1 MSDPMK
7 LRISRYINI
16 SEARSSTI
24 AEYDRAR
31 AAYFLSDSASQAG
44 SAVKEELISTCVVS
58 YLSHNPSTLP
68 VRADAAPKAA
78 IGVGSPSIT
87 YNLIVDTDTIRT
99 WVGASRDYV
108 STSTSK
114 NSGASVTFSRGLLSL
129 SGEDT
134 EFGPRLFLSQSIDE
148 GTEWTDQVTLAP
160 ELVITGQSIGVAS
173 SSSGFGDIDGVL
185 GLGRTARNEETV
197 PTMMA
202 SLFSQGA
209 ISTEALGLSLM
220 PRSADSYGGEI
231 SFGDADTTAIT
242 GDVTYVPITSTAPA
256 SSYWGFDA
264 AATYGGKELLNSVGI
279 VDIGTTLILLASDSF
294 QEYQRVTGGV
304 LDTETGLLKLTS
316 TEFEALETLEF
327 NIGGT
332 TFSLMPGAQIWP
344 RALNASVGGSED
356 AIYLVVADLGSP
368 SGQGLDFILGQAF
381 MERFYTVLYSTNE
394 QVLQAT
400 TLQILQ
406 FEDTLAGAPAAKRA
420 QHTTAGADTP
430 SPGRDTASPS
440 KADDKKPKM
449 QDNRSLIDKRGTR
462 PRDFFKEKP
471 QSLKG
476 NIGSHSGI
484 PQRTVGTFGG
494 RGGQGKSVKQGSGDV
509 EIASAEANCSKTAV
523 KCSIRLEGSRLEGT
537 AAMMTIARFNLLPHG
552 SAHLIPMCLRSGGA
566 LASVLAH
573 VWSTTLSSISYTPI
587 YMYIERYLCLG
598 PELLEND
605 LSRLTSYR

>member
-1 MSDPMK
+1 MSRLIGSCQSYIKPPCRVNKWHLLDLPSPTMSDPMK

-129 SGEDT
+129 SG
-134 EFGPRLFLSQSIDE
+134 
-148 GTEWTDQVTLAP
+148 TEWTDQVTLAP
-160 ELVITGQSIGVAS
+160 ELVIAGQSIGVAS

-185 GLGRTARNEETV
+185 GLGRTARNDETT
-197 PTMMA
+197 PTVVDG
-202 SLFSQGA
+202 LFSQGA
-209 ISTEALGLSLM
+209 ISSEATGFSLM
-220 PRSADSYGGEI
+220 PRSADSHGGEV

-294 QEYQRVTGGV
+294 QKYQRVTGGV

-316 TEFEALETLEF
+316 TQFEALETLEF

-381 MERFYTVLYSTNE
+381 MER
-394 QVLQAT
+394 
-400 TLQILQ
+400 
-406 FEDTLAGAPAAKRA
+406 
-420 QHTTAGADTP
+420 
-430 SPGRDTASPS
+430 
-440 KADDKKPKM
+440 
-449 QDNRSLIDKRGTR
+449 
-462 PRDFFKEKP
+462 
-471 QSLKG
+471 
-476 NIGSHSGI
+476 
-484 PQRTVGTFGG
+484 
-494 RGGQGKSVKQGSGDV
+494 
-509 EIASAEANCSKTAV
+509 
-523 KCSIRLEGSRLEGT
+523 
-537 AAMMTIARFNLLPHG
+537 
-552 SAHLIPMCLRSGGA
+552 
-566 LASVLAH
+566 
-573 VWSTTLSSISYTPI
+573 
-587 YMYIERYLCLG
+587 
-598 PELLEND
+598 
-605 LSRLTSYR
+605 